1 MCIALT
7 IANYSWTPL
16 LRSQYTRTTPL
27 ALALALGRPAF
38 LSFFFDKEAG
48 LLFYWYQGPEEPKGA
63 YGKKGLSELPGHT
76 LLVLLLSHTLTER
89 D

>member
-63 YGKKGLSELPGHT
+63 YGKKRIVGTAGPHFASAATVAHT
-76 LLVLLLSHTLTER
+76 